1 MTSFPQN
8 GSVCLKVFGS
18 VAAAAKTQRH
28 DSALRLW
35 HLARMIDD
43 GSGVVLSS
51 DLQAV
56 INRYISGSERH
67 LRRLSAECYQL
78 GWLAPIRRHNGEHV
92 IIIRGLERVAQ
103 DLGVSRITQAAYIP
117 ATELRRLKA
126 WRVACWDAF
135 MAGRSGR
142 RSRPISRRILERL
155 SGVDPRSQRR
165 YHSASKRITAQRNIA
180 ITSMPSMLL
189 DGVIEFDEKP
199 QAFDLGGKVALRL
212 PNSYKVRA
220 RLAPR
225 GMIQRINK
233 SLSSV
238 CFPNGGHGQRRE
250 QRLFFDQRG
259 AERAMRRDD
268 RPSKCFGWRRQRAR
282 SGAVLW
288 DQYTGVNAAI

>member
-1 MTSFPQN
+1 
-8 GSVCLKVFGS
+8 VCLKVYGS

-35 HLARMIDD
+35 HLARMVDD
-43 GSGVVLSS
+43 GSGVVSWS

-56 INRYISGSERH
+56 IDRYISGSGRH
-67 LRRLSAECYQL
+67 LRRLSAECERL
-78 GWLAPIRRHNGEHV
+78 GWLEPVQRYSGEHV
-92 IIIRGLERVAQ
+92 IIIRGLEFVARS
-103 DLGVSRITQAAYIP
+103 LGVSNISQAAYIP
-117 ATELRRLKA
+117 ATELRRLKT
-126 WRVACWDAF
+126 WRAACWAAF
-135 MAGRSGR
+135 LAGRSGR
-142 RSRPISRRILERL
+142 RSRPISRRILERM
-155 SGVDPRSQRR
+155 SGIDPRSQRR
-165 YHSASKRITAQRNIA
+165 YHSASKRITSQRNIA
-180 ITSMPSMLL
+180 ITPLSSMLL
-189 DGVIEFDEKP
+189 SGVIEFDEKP

-225 GMIQRINK
+225 GMIERINK

-250 QRLFFDQRG
+250 RLFYDQRG
-259 AERAMRRDD
+259 AERVMRRAD
-268 RPSKCFGWRRQRAR
+268 RPVEVYGWRRQRAR